1 MSKLDALR
9 PGSGL
14 HTHLS
19 KEIILQDG
27 RKIQITCGQNQE
39 LLDADGQRRQL
50 HLNILNPNNTLHQ
63 SLFRIMH
70 GTLSTHSLTYNV
82 AILRAFKAWFE
93 KTGNQDADCLDIKH
107 LDSLLKIPLD
117 YRSFI
122 IPALRRIKNQKLEG
136 LSVDLEDFLQHQH
149 KWEER
154 GNGAYYSLITNDP
167 VRGAL
172 TDQELHNLHAALN
185 SAYSYGLI
193 PQSTFTLCW
202 FFIGTGVR
210 PIQIVRM
217 KKNDVQFTPGPEG
230 NEVTLKI
237 PLSKG
242 EKKSKQEYWLR
253 RCPTVLAECLRI
265 YLDSPRMKHLGDDAP
280 LFEGTSN
287 ALSMRLTACFE
298 KLDTYSERL
307 EERIPVTP
315 YRFRYTLATRAIA
328 HGASDFEVARLL
340 THRST
345 SCIHFYRASM
355 PQLQKPI
362 RQALGKEMEYFAKA
376 FQGRLIQDLNEATRA
391 GDDNAVI
398 ADFLRLLGQKVGACG
413 TMAECH
419 QNAPIACLYCPF
431 FEPLAD
437 APWEM
442 LMAAL
447 QADQNTESEDRIRL
461 INHNAMSAISEIME
475 RRDLMKPFQTVE
487 VIDG

>member
-1 MSKLDALR
+1 MI
-9 PGSGL
+9 
-14 HTHLS
+14 
-19 KEIILQDG
+19 EVLQSAPLEATPTIEQNVVLLDG
-27 RKIQITCGQNQE
+27 RKIVVRAGQ
-39 LLDADGQRRQL
+39 DL
-50 HLNILNPNNTLHQ
+50 HLYDPDGDKRKIYYEHLNLSIPYQ
-63 SLFRIMH
+63 ASLFRVFYGML
-70 GTLSTHSLTYNV
+70 GTHSLAYNEAV
-82 AILRAFKAWFE
+82 ALAFKLWMLEPA
-93 KTGNQDADCLDIKH
+93 
-107 LDSLLKIPLD
+107 LLGCTELGITQLEALLNLSANYHP
-117 YRSFI
+117 FI
-122 IPALRRIKNQKLEG
+122 FPALRRISAQNLPG
-136 LSVDLEDFLQHQH
+136 LTDELKDFLKHGQ

-154 GNGAYYSLITNDP
+154 GNGAYYTLVTNDP
-167 VRGAL
+167 SRGAL

-185 SAYSYGLI
+185 LGYANGTI
-193 PQSTFTLCW
+193 EQAKFTLCW
-202 FFIGTGVR
+202 FFIGTGLR
-210 PIQIVRM
+210 PIQLARM
-217 KKNDVQFTPGPEG
+217 KKRDIQIVNGPEG
-230 NEVTLKI
+230 VEVTLRI
-237 PLSKG
+237 PLAKG
-242 EKKSKQEYWLR
+242 EQKDKQEYWLR
-253 RCPTVLAECLRI
+253 RAPSVLAECLVE
-265 YLDSPRMKHLGDDAP
+265 YLNSPAITSIGEDDAVFP
-280 LFEGTSN
+280 GGSR
-287 ALSMRLTACFE
+287 ALSTRLSQCFARLE
-298 KLDTYSERL
+298 TYSERL

-315 YRFRYTLATRAIA
+315 YRFRYTLATRALA
-328 HGASDFEVARLL
+328 HGASDYEVARLL

-345 SCIHFYRASM
+345 SCIQFYRASM

-362 RQALGKEMEYFAKA
+362 RQALGKELEYFAKA